1 MCLAIPAQ
9 LKSRTGTRGLVIKD
23 GLQLDVDLSFLPEA
37 EIGDH
42 LVIHAGIALSV
53 VHEEDLLDINNL
65 SEDFLNGVE
74 FKNED

>member
-42 LVIHAGIALSV
+42 LVIHAGIALSI
-53 VHEEDLLDINNL
+53 VHPEDLIDLHHLSDIYLNP
-65 SEDFLNGVE
+65 SES
-74 FKNED
+74 KNEN